1 MPKNR
6 KKMAIKKFKNAEQK
20 RFAPKLK
27 VKKGD
32 RVVVISGAYKDTSK
46 VREVLE
52 VLPEQNRAIVD
63 EVNIAKKHQKP
74 TQNNPGGITE
84 VPMPIHISNLMLV
97 DPKSGEPTRVG
108 RKEVNGKLVRYS
120 KKSGEIIE

>member
-1 MPKNR
+1 MAT
-6 KKMAIKKFKNAEQK
+6 KKTNKSLQK
-20 RFAPKLK
+20 RFQPKLK
-27 VKKGD
+27 IKKGD
-32 RVVVISGAYKDTSK
+32 RVVVIAGASKDLDK

-52 VLPEQNRAIVD
+52 VFPADNRAIV
-63 EVNIAKKHQKP
+63 EQVNVAKKHAKP
-74 TQNNPGGITE
+74 TQKNPNGGILD

-108 RKEVNGKLVRYS
+108 RKEVDGKLVRYS